1 MKTDPM
7 VKIIKRCQN
16 GDPDAFAWLLSEFGP
31 KLRSYFLRTLSSADD
46 ADDMLQELFL
56 KLLTVIRRY
65 RHQGRFESWLF
76 CIAANLVR
84 DRYRTRQ
91 RRIKTV
97 SLSTDDSTYDPQA
110 AVASGET
117 NPHRQMET
125 AEQLDQLQHAIEEL
139 SPSDREIILLRHYG
153 GLSFRELA
161 EYFQVPVGTA
171 LARVHRGM
179 KKLNKLLT

>member
-7 VKIIKRCQN
+7 VQIIKRCQN
-16 GDPDAFAWLLSEFGP
+16 GDPDAFVLLLSEFGP
-31 KLRSYFLRTLSSADD
+31 KLRSYFLRTLASADD

-56 KLLTVIRRY
+56 KLLTVIKRY
-65 RHQGRFESWLF
+65 RHKGRFESWLF

-97 SLSTDDSTYDPQA
+97 SLSAGDFTYDSQA
-110 AVASGET
+110 DVVSGEP

-125 AEQLDQLQHAIEEL
+125 VEQLDQLQHAIEEL
-139 SPSDREIILLRHYG
+139 SQSDREIILLRHYG

-161 EYFQVPVGTA
+161 EHFQIPVGTA

>member
-1 MKTDPM
+1 MKTDPL

-31 KLRSYFLRTLSSADD
+31 KLRSYFLRALASADD

-56 KLLTVIRRY
+56 KLLIIIRRY
-65 RHQGRFESWLF
+65 KHRGRFESWLF
-76 CIAANLVR
+76 CVAANLVR

-97 SLSTDDSTYDPQA
+97 SLPADDATYDSQA
-110 AVASGET
+110 AAVSREP

-125 AEQLDQLQHAIEEL
+125 AEQLDQLQHALDEL
-139 SPSDREIILLRHYG
+139 SLSDREIVLLRHYG
-153 GLSFRELA
+153 GLSFKELA
-161 EYFQVPVGTA
+161 EHFQIPTGTA
-171 LARVHRGM
+171 LARVHRGL

>member
-1 MKTDPM
+1 MKSDPM

-31 KLRSYFLRTLSSADD
+31 KLRSYFLRTLASADD

-56 KLLTVIRRY
+56 KLLIVIRRY
-65 RHQGRFESWLF
+65 KHRGRFESWLF
-76 CIAANLVR
+76 SVAANLVR

-97 SLSTDDSTYDPQA
+97 SADAADYDAPATA
-110 AVASGET
+110 ASREP
-117 NPHRQMET
+117 NPHRRMET
-125 AEQLDQLQHAIEEL
+125 AEQLDQLQHALEEL

-153 GLSFRELA
+153 GLSFKELA
-161 EYFQVPVGTA
+161 KHFQIPTGTA
-171 LARVHRGM
+171 LARVHRGI